1 MASECACLLCVVV
14 KNWSSKRCWHVSKQL
29 SFLFEVSATINCLCH
44 IRSFRKH
51 PQFLEPLQPELKST
65 SKAPPPRAIP
75 ERTPHFRGITL
86 RSHQQ
91 SNFPDIT
98 RKPSVTTAE
107 ISACDHAASS
117 LPRWRRVR
125 CMHSRWTV
133 TKFLAI
139 SNHHATITTVTTNSH
154 MKIMQL
160 RKSRECLI
168 CLRAYSLVQIDF
180 LLQEERG
187 TYGLPLRHW
196 AFYQISTKRKQ
207 NTHLEFL

>member
-29 SFLFEVSATINCLCH
+29 SFLFEVSATINCLRH
-44 IRSFRKH
+44 IGPFRKH

-154 MKIMQL
+154 MKNY
-160 RKSRECLI
+160 
-168 CLRAYSLVQIDF
+168 AA
-180 LLQEERG
+180 
-187 TYGLPLRHW
+187 T
-196 AFYQISTKRKQ
+196 QISRMPHLPQGLQFSSNRLSSPGGEGDLRPSTK
-207 NTHLEFL
+207 TLGFLSDLN